1 MLMPAKLLFTIIGF
15 DFLVVIFLAGVVVV
29 YFRPNHFGIMMSLF
43 LGWLT
48 GFINLGASEPQFPAL
63 LLLAF
68 GFFLGFTTPKS
79 VWKHA
84 LVLGVFVPLSQFIWI
99 VVTNQKELL
108 LSDGV
113 GSFVAFLPAFGGAY
127 LGKFLA
133 GVRRMKSGS
142 MNGLIA
148 GESRT

>member
-1 MLMPAKLLFTIIGF
+1 MA
-15 DFLVVIFLAGVVVV
+15 
-29 YFRPNHFGIMMSLF
+29 SLF

-48 GFINLGASEPQFPAL
+48 GFINLSTSEPQFPVL

-79 VWKHA
+79 VWKQA
-84 LVLGVFVPLSQFIWI
+84 LVLGLFVPLSQFIWI
-99 VVTNQKELL
+99 GVTHQNELF

-113 GSFVAFLPAFGGAY
+113 GSLISFIPAFGGAY
-127 LGKFLA
+127 LGKFIA
-133 GVRRMKSGS
+133 GVHRAKLGS
-142 MNGLIA
+142 VNGLIA